1 MTEQAIVTTF
11 TATNKECKET
21 LIDLIVDLGKLL
33 VLDTGKNLKLPLE

>member
-21 LIDLIVDLGKLL
+21 LIDLIVDLTRHSYMAKLKI
-33 VLDTGKNLKLPLE
+33 TSS